1 MRRSAIIKP
10 AVALS
15 VILVLQL
22 VASIGATLEQEAPET
37 LAFPATAVTAQQKI
51 DWLTSETD
59 RAEHAVD
66 AEAERPLV
74 DQREAVYRA
83 VLTRGSDLLRLSKTL
98 ADRLPRLEGRVNE
111 TLTKARAGLDRIA
124 NGRLT
129 IGMDVAEVRRI
140 RGEPNRITEAKT
152 AAGPREQWHYGS
164 TVLSFDN
171 GKLAEIR
178 QSLSGD

>member
-1 MRRSAIIKP
+1 MIEP
-10 AVALS
+10 AVAAS
-15 VILVLQL
+15 ILIVLQL
-22 VASIGATLEQEAPET
+22 VASVGATLEQEAPET
-37 LAFPATAVTAQQKI
+37 LAFPATALTTQQKI

-66 AEAERPLV
+66 AEADRPLL

-98 ADRLPRLEGRVNE
+98 SDHLPRLEGRVNE
-111 TLTKARAGLDRIA
+111 MITKARAGLDRIA
-124 NGRLT
+124 NARLK
-129 IGMDVAEVRRI
+129 IGMDAAEVRRI
-140 RGEPNRITEAKT
+140 RGEPNRITESKT

-171 GKLAEIR
+171 GKLVEIR